1 MYFKHFICRN
11 IIYLAVCLIFSSQLA
26 FATQPVRM
34 LTVTGVA
41 VVKVKPD
48 QAKLTWT
55 IEARGDAPASAMSAL
70 SSKTASILAALEA
83 FGLPKE
89 DLASS
94 VLSLSPNF
102 QYIDRQPPK
111 SLDYSAPTR
120 LEVTINHLP
129 AFPEIVQIGLDFGVT
144 ALGNLVFLAK
154 DEARWQSQAR
164 QNAMKDALVKA
175 QDYADAS
182 DVKLVQLISLTDR
195 IAERSGSPGFLSAQ
209 RGLSEA
215 GIVPKDVA
223 FRQSVIAQYEIVAK
237 PE

>member
-55 IEARGDAPASAMSAL
+55 IEARADAPASAMAAL
-70 SSKTASILAALEA
+70 RSKTASILAALEA

-89 DLASS
+89 DLACS

-111 SLDYSAPTR
+111 LLDYSATTR

-144 ALGNLVFLAK
+144 ALGNLVFLTK

-175 QDYADAS
+175 QDYAEAA
-182 DVKLVQLISLTDR
+182 DVKLGQLISLTDSV
-195 IAERSGSPGFLSAQ
+195 AERSGPPGFLSAQ

-215 GIVPKDVA
+215 GIVPKDVV

>member
-1 MYFKHFICRN
+1 MYFKQFICRN
-11 IIYLAVCLIFSSQLA
+11 MIYFAVCLIFSSQLA

-41 VVKVKPD
+41 VVKVNPD
-48 QAKLTWT
+48 QANLTWT
-55 IEARGDAPASAMSAL
+55 IEARADAPASAMSAL

-83 FGLPKE
+83 FGLRKE

-94 VLSLSPNF
+94 VLSLSPKF
-102 QYIDRQPPK
+102 QYIDQQPPK
-111 SLDYSAPTR
+111 LLDYSATTR
-120 LEVTINHLP
+120 LEFTINHLP

-144 ALGNLVFLAK
+144 ALGNLVFLTK
-154 DEARWQSQAR
+154 DEARWKSKAR
-164 QNAMKDALVKA
+164 QNAMQDALVKA
-175 QDYADAS
+175 QDYAETA
-182 DVKLVQLISLTDR
+182 DVKLGQLISLTDR
-195 IAERSGSPGFLSAQ
+195 VAERSGPPGFLRAQ

-223 FRQSVIAQYEIVAK
+223 FRQSVIAQYEIVVK

>member
-1 MYFKHFICRN
+1 MYFQQFICRN
-11 IIYLAVCLIFSSQLA
+11 IIYLAVCLVFTSQPA
-26 FATQPVRM
+26 FATQPVRV

-41 VVKVKPD
+41 VVKVKPN

-55 IEARGDAPASAMSAL
+55 IEVRGDAPASAMSAL

-111 SLDYSAPTR
+111 LLDYSATTR
-120 LEVTINHLP
+120 LEVTINYLP
-129 AFPEIVQIGLDFGVT
+129 AFPEIVQIGLDLGIT
-144 ALGNLVFLAK
+144 ALGNLVFLTK

-164 QNAMKDALVKA
+164 HNAMKDALVKA
-175 QDYADAS
+175 QDYAEAA
-182 DVKLVQLISLTDR
+182 DVKLGQLISMTDR
-195 IAERSGSPGFLSAQ
+195 VAERSGPPEFLSAQ
-209 RGLSEA
+209 RSLSEA

-223 FRQSVIAQYEIVAK
+223 FRQSVIAQYEIVVK

>member
-1 MYFKHFICRN
+1 MKKYHLPRGLFDFFIAAGIRN
-11 IIYLAVCLIFSSQLA
+11 SACQNA
-26 FATQPVRM
+26 DAHPC
-34 LTVTGVA
+34 VA

-55 IEARGDAPASAMSAL
+55 IEARADVPASAMSAL

-111 SLDYSAPTR
+111 LLDYSATTR

-175 QDYADAS
+175 QDYAEAS
-182 DVKLVQLISLTDR
+182 DVKLGQLISLTDR
-195 IAERSGSPGFLSAQ
+195 VAERSGPPRFFERTARLI
-209 RGLSEA
+209 RGGNCA
-215 GIVPKDVA
+215 KRRCVQAVGDC
-223 FRQSVIAQYEIVAK
+223 SV
-237 PE
+237 

>member
-11 IIYLAVCLIFSSQLA
+11 MIYLAVCLIFSSQLA

-34 LTVTGVA
+34 LTGTGVA
-41 VVKVKPD
+41 VVKVKHD

-55 IEARGDAPASAMSAL
+55 IEARADAPASAMSAL
-70 SSKTASILAALEA
+70 SSKTASILAAFEA

-89 DLASS
+89 DLTSS

-111 SLDYSAPTR
+111 LLDYRATTR

-144 ALGNLVFLAK
+144 ALGNLVFLTK
-154 DEARWQSQAR
+154 DEARWQSQTR

-175 QDYADAS
+175 QDYAEAE
-182 DVKLVQLISLTDR
+182 DVKLGQLISLTDR
-195 IAERSGSPGFLSAQ
+195 VAERSGPPVF
-209 RGLSEA
+209 
-215 GIVPKDVA
+215 
-223 FRQSVIAQYEIVAK
+223 
-237 PE
+237 

>member
-1 MYFKHFICRN
+1 
-11 IIYLAVCLIFSSQLA
+11 
-26 FATQPVRM
+26 M

-55 IEARGDAPASAMSAL
+55 IEARADAPASAMSAL
-70 SSKTASILAALEA
+70 SSKQPQSSPPLKLLAC
-83 FGLPKE
+83 PRRS
-89 DLASS
+89 ASS

-111 SLDYSAPTR
+111 LLDYSAATR

-164 QNAMKDALVKA
+164 QNA
-175 QDYADAS
+175 
-182 DVKLVQLISLTDR
+182 
-195 IAERSGSPGFLSAQ
+195 
-209 RGLSEA
+209 
-215 GIVPKDVA
+215 
-223 FRQSVIAQYEIVAK
+223 
-237 PE
+237 

>member
-55 IEARGDAPASAMSAL
+55 IEARADVPASAMSAL

-111 SLDYSAPTR
+111 LLDYSATTR

-182 DVKLVQLISLTDR
+182 DVKLGQLISLTDR
-195 IAERSGSPGFLSAQ
+195 IAERSGSPGFLSTARLI
-209 RGLSEA
+209 RGGNCA
-215 GIVPKDVA
+215 KRRCVQAVGDC
-223 FRQSVIAQYEIVAK
+223 SV
-237 PE
+237 

>member
-55 IEARGDAPASAMSAL
+55 IEARADAPASAMSAL

-102 QYIDRQPPK
+102 
-111 SLDYSAPTR
+111 
-120 LEVTINHLP
+120 
-129 AFPEIVQIGLDFGVT
+129 
-144 ALGNLVFLAK
+144 
-154 DEARWQSQAR
+154 
-164 QNAMKDALVKA
+164 
-175 QDYADAS
+175 
-182 DVKLVQLISLTDR
+182 
-195 IAERSGSPGFLSAQ
+195 
-209 RGLSEA
+209 
-215 GIVPKDVA
+215 
-223 FRQSVIAQYEIVAK
+223 
-237 PE
+237 

>member
-1 MYFKHFICRN
+1 
-11 IIYLAVCLIFSSQLA
+11 
-26 FATQPVRM
+26 
-34 LTVTGVA
+34 
-41 VVKVKPD
+41 
-48 QAKLTWT
+48 
-55 IEARGDAPASAMSAL
+55 MSAL

-89 DLASS
+89 DLARS

-111 SLDYSAPTR
+111 LLDYSATTR

-144 ALGNLVFLAK
+144 ALGNLVFLTK

-175 QDYADAS
+175 QDYAEAA
-182 DVKLVQLISLTDR
+182 DVKLGQLISLTDR
-195 IAERSGSPGFLSAQ
+195 VAERSGPPGFLSAQ

-223 FRQSVIAQYEIVAK
+223 FRQSVIAQYEIAAK

>member
-1 MYFKHFICRN
+1 MYFKQFISRN
-11 IIYLAVCLIFSSQLA
+11 IIHLAVYLIFTSQPA

-48 QAKLTWT
+48 QAKLAWT
-55 IEARGDAPASAMSAL
+55 IEARSDAPASAMSAL

-83 FGLPKE
+83 FGLSKE

-111 SLDYSAPTR
+111 LLGYSATTR

-129 AFPEIVQIGLDFGVT
+129 AFPDIVEIGLDFWVT
-144 ALGNLVFLAK
+144 ALGNLVFLTK
-154 DEARWQSQAR
+154 DEARWQSKAR

-175 QDYADAS
+175 QDYAEAT
-182 DVKLVQLISLTDR
+182 DVKLGQLISLTDR
-195 IAERSGSPGFLSAQ
+195 
-209 RGLSEA
+209 
-215 GIVPKDVA
+215 VA
-223 FRQSVIAQYEIVAK
+223 
-237 PE
+237 

>member
-55 IEARGDAPASAMSAL
+55 IEARADLPASAMSAL

-83 FGLPKE
+83 FGLTKE
-89 DLASS
+89 DLESS

-111 SLDYSAPTR
+111 LLDYSATTR

-182 DVKLVQLISLTDR
+182 DVKLGQLISLTDR

>member
-55 IEARGDAPASAMSAL
+55 IEARADVPASAMSAL

-111 SLDYSAPTR
+111 LLDYSATTR

-182 DVKLVQLISLTDR
+182 DVKLGQLISLTDR
-195 IAERSGSPGFLSAQ
+195 IAERSGSLGFLSAQ

>member
-55 IEARGDAPASAMSAL
+55 IEARADVPASAMSAL

-111 SLDYSAPTR
+111 LLDYSATTR

-175 QDYADAS
+175 RDYADAS
-182 DVKLVQLISLTDR
+182 DVKLGQLISLTDR